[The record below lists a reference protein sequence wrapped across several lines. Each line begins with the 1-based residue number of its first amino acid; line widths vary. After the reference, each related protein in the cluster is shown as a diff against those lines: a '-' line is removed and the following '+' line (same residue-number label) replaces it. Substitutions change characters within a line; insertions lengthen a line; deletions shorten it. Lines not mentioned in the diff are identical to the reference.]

1 MELTLY
7 CSYFPENTP
16 TIDQLATQ
24 RALFMTPAYQFPA
37 SPTSD
42 TRSSPDPASTWEED
56 TQAQYE
62 YNFDYT
68 LDQFQSPQFD
78 SPQHAQLSED
88 CFTPLEM
95 PDGSTRLTSNW
106 LPVDPEAGFTI
117 AAPEEEFQD
126 MKFAFFPSEPT
137 ACSYDR

>member
-1 MELTLY
+1 
-7 CSYFPENTP
+7 
-16 TIDQLATQ
+16 
-24 RALFMTPAYQFPA
+24 MTPAFQFPA

-42 TRSSPDPASTWEED
+42 TRSSPDPISTWEED
-56 TQAQYE
+56 SQPQY
-62 YNFDYT
+62 FD
-68 LDQFQSPQFD
+68 LNMDFQSPQFE
-78 SPQHAQLSED
+78 PQNTPQFSE

-117 AAPEEEFQD
+117 PAPEEQFQD

-137 ACSYDR
+137 AWSYDR